1 MEVNDRVLALSV
13 LPNRGSTLNCS
24 TCKGPF
30 PFVLQ
35 QALMV
40 LPEDCTNPFLLLPS
54 IPSTDSSKI
63 YIYIYMHF
71 PPPLASHYLLTRPK
85 LRLLPNA
92 HFNTLRHLPDV
103 TPTSVPPV
111 LPLPLPFIF
120 LSFRD
125 YSNYN
130 VAKRRLCE
138 GRPH

>member
-63 YIYIYMHF
+63 YIYIYIYICTSPLHSPHTTYSLDQSSVSF
-71 PPPLASHYLLTRPK
+71 P
-85 LRLLPNA
+85 
-92 HFNTLRHLPDV
+92 
-103 TPTSVPPV
+103 TPTST
-111 LPLPLPFIF
+111 LYATSLT
-120 LSFRD
+120 
-125 YSNYN
+125 
-130 VAKRRLCE
+130 
-138 GRPH
+138 